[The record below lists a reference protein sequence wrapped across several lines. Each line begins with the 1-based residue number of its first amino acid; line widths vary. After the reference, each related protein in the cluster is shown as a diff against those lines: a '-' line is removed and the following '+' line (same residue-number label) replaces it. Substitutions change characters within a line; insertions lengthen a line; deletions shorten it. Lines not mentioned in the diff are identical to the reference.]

1 MKGRWLRA
9 LLPPLLF
16 GLVPVTLERALVWW
30 LHDAGAA
37 GVMLGAVS
45 GASLESVAATLVALL
60 LRLWIVVALPGLTIY
75 WLVTSAW
82 TVQRFT
88 GTGSGKARDV

>member
-1 MKGRWLRA
+1 MKPLRP

-16 GLVPVTLERALVWW
+16 GLAPALLGYALVAY

-45 GASLESVAATLVALL
+45 GAGLGSVAATLVALL
-60 LRLWIVVALPGLTIY
+60 LRLYVVVALPGLTVY
-75 WLVTSAW
+75 WLA
-82 TVQRFT
+82 
-88 GTGSGKARDV
+88 ARILSPPR